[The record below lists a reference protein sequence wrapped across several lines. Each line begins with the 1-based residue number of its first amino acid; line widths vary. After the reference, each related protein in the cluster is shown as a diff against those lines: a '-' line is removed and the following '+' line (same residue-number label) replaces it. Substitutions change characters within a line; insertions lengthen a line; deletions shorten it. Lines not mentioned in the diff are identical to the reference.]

1 VAGRLIKDGKVR
13 RSYIG
18 IAGQN
23 VTLPRRL
30 IRFHNLHAEG
40 GMLVASVEA
49 GSPAQRAGLLE
60 GDVVVGYNDHTIGGS
75 DDLQRQLTEMQLG
88 ARARLT
94 VIRRT
99 EKLVL
104 EIIPEELPPRGMRA
118 R

>member
-1 VAGRLIKDGKVR
+1 MLI
-13 RSYIG
+13 
-18 IAGQN
+18 A
-23 VTLPRRL
+23 
-30 IRFHNLHAEG
+30 A
-40 GMLVASVEA
+40 VEP

-60 GDVVVGYNDHTIGGS
+60 GDVIVGYNDHAIGGS
-75 DDLQRQLTEMQLG
+75 DDLQRQLTDMQLG

-104 EIIPEELPPRGMRA
+104 EIIPEESRPRGREG